1 MSAMHINLGT
11 PDKFN
16 RASKEEPAVN
26 MDCEN
31 DFHDEEKD
39 LKSCNRKCYSNM
51 FTIQDPIEIGKLFKN
66 CEVQHNFSIADYG
79 QKLKVKIGDEE
90 VNLKIE

>member
-1 MSAMHINLGT
+1 MYINLGI

-16 RASKEEPAVN
+16 RASEEKPAMVN

-51 FTIQDPIEIGKLFKN
+51 FTIQDPIEIGKLFKKV
-66 CEVQHNFSIADYG
+66 CEGQRNFSIADYG

>member
-1 MSAMHINLGT
+1 MHINLGT

-16 RASKEEPAVN
+16 RASEEKSAMVN

-31 DFHDEEKD
+31 DFHDEKKD

-51 FTIQDPIEIGKLFKN
+51 FTIDDPIQIGELFKN
-66 CEVQHNFSIADYG
+66 CTSQRNFSIADYG
-79 QKLKVKIGDEE
+79 QKLIVKIGDEE